1 MTGAV
6 NPIDIPGVDVAI
18 HMRDMTRTFWQEP
31 EQEGGERR
39 GVKVLK
45 GISLDIASG
54 EFVALQ
60 GTSGSGK
67 STLLQLMGL
76 LDQPTSGSFTLMGHD
91 VAGLD
96 DDDRSDL
103 RNCCL
108 GFVFQS
114 FYLIPYA
121 TALENVILPGLYSGR
136 PRSEMR
142 SRAVSLLERVGL
154 GDRMDFKPSSLSGGQ
169 QQRVAM
175 ARALVNEPDIIL
187 ADEPTGQLDSAT
199 SEEIMELFL
208 DVNSTGKT
216 IVLVTHDEAVAAGA
230 QRTIHLKDGRIA
242 D

>member
-1 MTGAV
+1 MAIRMRH
-6 NPIDIPGVDVAI
+6 IDRTFRQEPQQIGNGEDRGVDV
-18 HMRDMTRTFWQEP
+18 
-31 EQEGGERR
+31 
-39 GVKVLK
+39 LK
-45 GISLDIASG
+45 DISLDIARG

-76 LDQPTSGSFTLMGHD
+76 LDQPSAGSYTLMGRD

-96 DDDRSDL
+96 DNARSDL

-121 TALENVILPGLYSGR
+121 SALENVILPGLYSGTSR
-136 PRSEMR
+136 AELR
-142 SRAVSLLERVGL
+142 SRGVSLLERVGL
-154 GDRMDFKPSSLSGGQ
+154 GDRMNFKPSRLSGGQ

-187 ADEPTGQLDSAT
+187 ADEPTGQLDSTT
-199 SEEIMELFL
+199 SEEIMGLFH
-208 DVNSTGKT
+208 DVHALGKT
-216 IVLVTHDEAVAAGA
+216 IVLVTHDEIVAAGA
-230 QRTIHLKDGRIA
+230 GRIIHLEDGRIA